1 MLLPDFSLLLL
12 KRFTP
17 TLFILSVLLLFLKNN
32 AHCFFISF
40 IFLIKYNTLILNSYE
55 NFYVL
60 FFKKADVQI
69 ILMVLFIIYLYIFW
83 KKAMAT
89 HSSTLAWRIPGTEE
103 PVGLPSVGS
112 HRGGTRLTQLSS
124 SSSMHSLKKKKKY
137 LSLAWLKLFCPHF
150 VRSINIYS
158 ALCWL

>member
-12 KRFTP
+12 KRFAS

-40 IFLIKYNTLILNSYE
+40 IVLIKYNTLILNSYE

-69 ILMVLFIIYLYIFW
+69 ILMVLFIIHLYIFW

-103 PVGLPSVGS
+103 PVGLPSVGL
-112 HRGGTRLTQLSS
+112 HRVG
-124 SSSMHSLKKKKKY
+124 HD
-137 LSLAWLKLFCPHF
+137 
-150 VRSINIYS
+150 
-158 ALCWL
+158 